1 MTVKIGAAL
10 IDLSGTLHVEDKV
23 IPGAVEALRR
33 YVWTQHTVE
42 TLLILSNIIEHIHNI
57 QGGPE
62 KSKIAYCCDNIL

>member
-1 MTVKIGAAL
+1 MTIKIGAAL

-23 IPGAVEALRR
+23 IPGAIDALRR

-42 TLLILSNIIEHIHNI
+42 TLSNITEHIHNI

-62 KSKIAYCCDNIL
+62 KTKPAYCCDNFV